1 MQEILAAAP
10 EVIVPAETII
20 LYDVATLINAI
31 YQITIE
37 PTKNSN
43 VPKRIVK
50 KLRPLLKGQPRL
62 AYDEEDIYL
71 DMLLYIMKVLKLF
84 KYTQLPF
91 ENAKPYLAPGPYMA
105 EWSQLDAV
113 EQMRVLLEIWP
124 FNYTW
129 TEVNRFV
136 GDDYSWGYAYGSHTL
151 KMRQVLL
158 EHLAKRSPGNWYS
171 LEYLL
176 REIWDANP
184 SFAMH
189 TLRPTYGRNGSRV
202 TNQTYEQWLA
212 DNAPIFLNMFFS
224 TLVEMGITDIGHA
237 PMPAENLLP
246 FKQIGFQLT
255 ELGQQALL
263 KTRAKAKPKNPK
275 EKVAAQEEKVVEHKK
290 AGTARKALI
299 VQPNYEIMLLEPDF
313 PIIYKLLPFT
323 QIKQLQ
329 MVSTLLLTQS
339 ALLKGLENGIGIDE
353 ILKVLT
359 EASHKELPQ
368 NITYTLRDWA
378 KQYKRA
384 TVTQVILL
392 ELPNEEVASS
402 LSKNAALMK
411 MDVSQIGPRMLAI
424 PFNNAGSV
432 NYQSIRQVLQK
443 ENVTADFLV
452 PESHS
457 TRYSSYYD

>member
-10 EVIVPAETII
+10 EVIVPAEPVI

-62 AYDEEDIYL
+62 AYDDEDIYL
-71 DMLLYIMKVLKLF
+71 DMLLYIMKTLKLF

-91 ENAKPYLAPGPYMA
+91 ENAKPYLVPGSYLA

-113 EQMRVLLEIWP
+113 EQTRVLFEIWS

-136 GDDYSWGYAYGSHTL
+136 ADNYSWGYAYGSHTL

-158 EHLAKRSPGNWYS
+158 DHLAKRTSGQWYS
-171 LEYLL
+171 LECLL
-176 REIWDANP
+176 KEIWDANP
-184 SFAMH
+184 SFATH
-189 TLRPTYGRNGSRV
+189 PLRPTYGRNGSRV
-202 TNQTYEQWLA
+202 TSQTYEQWLA

-224 TLVEMGITDIGHA
+224 TLMEMGIAHIGHA

-263 KTRAKAKPKNPK
+263 KTRAKTKTKNSK
-275 EKVAAQEEKVVEHKK
+275 EVVQEKAVEHKK
-290 AGTARKALI
+290 ADAPRKALI

-313 PIIYKLLPFT
+313 PILYKLLPFT

-339 ALLKGLENGIGIDE
+339 ALLKGMESGLGIDE

-368 NITYTLRDWA
+368 NITYTVRDWG

-402 LSKNAALMK
+402 LSKNSTLIK

-443 ENVTADFLV
+443 ENVTANFLV

-457 TRYSSYYD
+457 TRYSSYYDYD

>member
-1 MQEILAAAP
+1 MQEILEAAP
-10 EVIVPAETII
+10 EVIIPAEPVV

-62 AYDEEDIYL
+62 AYDDEDIYL
-71 DMLLYIMKVLKLF
+71 DMLLYIMKTLKLF

-91 ENAKPYLAPGPYMA
+91 ENAKPYLAPSSYLS

-113 EQMRVLLEIWP
+113 EQTRVLLEIWP

-136 GDDYSWGYAYGSHTL
+136 ADNYSWGYAYGSHTL

-158 EHLAKRSPGNWYS
+158 DHLAKRTPGQWYS

-176 REIWDANP
+176 KEIWDANP
-184 SFAMH
+184 SFAAH
-189 TLRPTYGRNGSRV
+189 PLRPAYGRNGSRV
-202 TNQTYEQWLA
+202 TSQTYEQWLA
-212 DNAPIFLNMFFS
+212 DNALIFLNMFFS
-224 TLVEMGITDIGHA
+224 TILELGIADFGHE
-237 PMPAENLLP
+237 PIKEEKLLP
-246 FKQIGFQLT
+246 FKQTGFRLT
-255 ELGQQALL
+255 ELGQQALI
-263 KTRAKAKPKNPK
+263 KTRAKAKTKNPK
-275 EKVAAQEEKVVEHKK
+275 EKEVVLEKAVEHKK
-290 AGTARKALI
+290 ADAPRKSLI

-313 PIIYKLLPFT
+313 PILYKLLPFT

-339 ALLKGLENGIGIDE
+339 ALLKGMESGPGIDE

-392 ELPNEEVASS
+392 ELPNEEVTSS
-402 LSKNAALMK
+402 LSKNATLLK
-411 MDVSQIGPRMLAI
+411 MDVSQIAPRILAI
-424 PFNNAGSV
+424 PFDSAGSV

-452 PESHS
+452 PESRS
-457 TRYSSYYD
+457 ARYASYYD